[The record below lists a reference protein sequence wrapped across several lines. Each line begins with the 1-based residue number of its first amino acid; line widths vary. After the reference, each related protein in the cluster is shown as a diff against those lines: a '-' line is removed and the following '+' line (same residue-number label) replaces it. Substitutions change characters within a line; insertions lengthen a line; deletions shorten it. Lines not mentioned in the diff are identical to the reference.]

1 MPSPTPDTDHTGD
14 ATAWLT
20 PKGQRRRTQLL
31 DAAITVIAREGY
43 AGATQRAIAAEAGV
57 PAASTHY
64 FFSSV
69 DDLIRQATVRY
80 LDERLGF
87 YEQQIDAFSATD
99 RAPEAGCAL
108 VAELLTGIGTEHRT
122 AQFEVYLNARRQPDL
137 QPAVRAAIEQ
147 LEALCARL
155 LTTMGVPDPE
165 RWATGF
171 LAIGDG
177 FALRTVAG
185 EPAPAEDLARTFLA
199 VVLAHRIAD

>member
-1 MPSPTPDTDHTGD
+1 MASTRSSSDPAADK
-14 ATAWLT
+14 AAWLT

-43 AGATQRAIAAEAGV
+43 AGATQRAIATEAGV

-64 FFSSV
+64 FFDSV

-87 YEQQIDAFSATD
+87 YEEQIEAFAATD

-108 VAELLTGIGTEHRT
+108 VADLLTGIGTQHRT
-122 AQFEVYLNARRQPDL
+122 AQFEVYLNAPRQPEL
-137 QPAVRAAIEQ
+137 QPAVHAAVEQ
-147 LEALCARL
+147 LEALCTRL
-155 LTTMGVPDPE
+155 LTTMGVPEPE
-165 RWATGF
+165 RWAAGF

-177 FALRTVAG
+177 FALRAVAG
-185 EPAPAEDLARTFLA
+185 EPADTDALARTFLA
-199 VVLAHRIAD
+199 IVLAHRIVP